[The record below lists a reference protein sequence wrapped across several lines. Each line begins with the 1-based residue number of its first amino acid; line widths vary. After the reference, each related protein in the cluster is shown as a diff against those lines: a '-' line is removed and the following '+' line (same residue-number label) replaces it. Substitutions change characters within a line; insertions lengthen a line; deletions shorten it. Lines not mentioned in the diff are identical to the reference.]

1 MNTKEVYRANKSG
14 DVFYFERTT
23 GNKVTLRNPMTG
35 QVKEIREATLTRSYT
50 KLSEE
55 EIKMTAENTAAM
67 PETVEVQNPIAFEE
81 LLECTTKAEFE
92 EKLAAVTSTEGFE
105 DVAAIADYDEAR
117 KVKGN
122 AALCFKENM
131 DRFLKVKSDYEET
144 NAALAENGSDL
155 DLVKA
160 NESAKASLQKY
171 TNKMVMYLSKAQVA
185 AERVTALKP
194 APAPKAEA
202 VEEGASE
209 GTEE

>member
-14 DVFYFERTT
+14 DVFYLERTT
-23 GNKVTLRNPMTG
+23 GDKVTLRNPMTG
-35 QVKEIREATLTRSYT
+35 MVKEIRGTTLTRSYT

-55 EIKMTAENTAAM
+55 EIKMTAENTAVQ
-67 PETVEVQNPIAFEE
+67 ETVEVQNPIAFEE

-92 EKLAAVTSTEGFE
+92 EKLAAVTSAEGFE
-105 DVAAIADYDEAR
+105 DVAAIEDYDEAR

-131 DRFLKVKSDYEET
+131 DRFVEAKADYEDT
-144 NAALAENGSDL
+144 AAALAENGSDL

-160 NESAKASLQKY
+160 HETAKANLQKY

-194 APAPKAEA
+194 APAPKA

>member
-14 DVFYFERTT
+14 DVFYLERTT
-23 GNKVTLRNPMTG
+23 GDKVTLRNPMTG
-35 QVKEIREATLTRSYT
+35 MVKEIRGTTLTRSYT

-55 EIKMTAENTAAM
+55 EIKMTAENTAVQ
-67 PETVEVQNPIAFEE
+67 ETVEVQNPIAFEE

-92 EKLAAVTSTEGFE
+92 EKLAAVTSAEGFE
-105 DVAAIADYDEAR
+105 DVAAIEDYDEAR

-131 DRFLKVKSDYEET
+131 DRFIKSKADYEST
-144 NAALAENGSDL
+144 SAALAENGSDL

-160 NESAKASLQKY
+160 NETAKANLQKY

-194 APAPKAEA
+194 VPAPKAEA
-202 VEEGASE
+202 AEEATGAVEE
-209 GTEE
+209 

>member
-14 DVFYFERTT
+14 DVFYLERTT
-23 GNKVTLRNPMTG
+23 GDKVTLRNPMTG
-35 QVKEIREATLTRSYT
+35 MVKEIRGTTLKRSYT

-55 EIKMTAENTAAM
+55 EIKMIAENTAA
-67 PETVEVQNPIAFEE
+67 ETVEVQSPIAFEE

-92 EKLAAVTSTEGFE
+92 EKLAAVTSAEGFE
-105 DVAAIADYDEAR
+105 DVAAIEDYDEAR

-131 DRFLKVKSDYEET
+131 DRFIKSKADYEDT
-144 NAALAENGSDL
+144 AAALAENGSDL
-155 DLVKA
+155 DIVKA
-160 NESAKASLQKY
+160 HEIAKANLQKY

-185 AERVTALKP
+185 TERVAALKP
-194 APAPKAEA
+194 VPAPKAET
-202 VEEGASE
+202 VEEGTSE